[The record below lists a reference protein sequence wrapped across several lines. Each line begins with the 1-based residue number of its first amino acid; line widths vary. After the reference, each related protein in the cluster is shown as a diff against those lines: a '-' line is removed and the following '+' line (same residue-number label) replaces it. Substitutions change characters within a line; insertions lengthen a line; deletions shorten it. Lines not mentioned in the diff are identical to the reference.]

1 MAPMPDGSTLLDF
14 IGLYLIPGLVTG
26 CIYALGAI
34 GVSLLFG
41 ILRFAHFAHG
51 DLMTLGAYLALS
63 VVSALG
69 WSALAAIPLAA
80 AGTAIVALGLDRAF
94 YRPFRRRPTII
105 TVIASFGVMLM
116 IRSAVQLIWGVGSLE
131 YKSGIELPLVFF
143 DQLRIQQR
151 HIWIVGVTAALVLA
165 LHLLLTRSR
174 IGRAMRAVS
183 DEPDLARVTG
193 ISTERVIQV
202 TWLIGGGLAATAGVF
217 IGIDSQIDSYMGWN
231 LLLPV
236 FAAAILGGIGQPMG
250 AAAGGLV
257 LGLIE
262 ELSTYPWIGDNP
274 LVSPDYKTGL
284 AFAIMVALLIWRPT
298 GLLRGRQF

>member
-1 MAPMPDGSTLLDF
+1 MIDWSALLDF
-14 IGLYLIPGLVTG
+14 VGLYLIPGLITG

-51 DLMTLGAYLALS
+51 DVMTLGGYLALTF
-63 VVSALG
+63 VWWFG
-69 WSALAAIPLAA
+69 WPVLATIPLAA
-80 AGTAIVALGLDRAF
+80 IATAVIAVGLDRAF

-105 TVIASFGVMLM
+105 SVIASFGVMLM
-116 IRSAVQLIWGVGSLE
+116 LRSAIQLIWGVE
-131 YKSGIELPLVFF
+131 PMQYKAGIEPPLIFF
-143 DQLRIQQR
+143 DELRIQTR
-151 HIWIVGVTAALVLA
+151 HIWMIAVTAGLVLA
-165 LHLLLTRSR
+165 LHLLLSRTR

-183 DEPDLARVTG
+183 DDPDLARVTG
-193 ISTERVIQV
+193 ISTERVILV
-202 TWLIGGGLAATAGVF
+202 TWLVGGALAAVAGIF
-217 IGIDSQIDSYMGWN
+217 LGMDSKIDSYMGWDM
-231 LLLPV
+231 LLPI
-236 FAAAILGGIGQPMG
+236 FAAAILGGIGSPMG

-262 ELSTYPWIGDNP
+262 ELSTYNWIGDDP
-274 LVSPDYKTGL
+274 LVSPDYKLGI

>member
-1 MAPMPDGSTLLDF
+1 MMDCSALLDF
-14 IGLYLIPGLVTG
+14 IGLYLIPGLITG

-51 DLMTLGAYLALS
+51 DVMTLGGYLALTF
-63 VVSALG
+63 VWWLG
-69 WSALAAIPLAA
+69 WPVLAAIPLAMI
-80 AGTAIVALGLDRAF
+80 GTALVAVGLDRAF

-105 TVIASFGVMLM
+105 SVIASFGVMLM
-116 IRSAVQLIWGVGSLE
+116 IRSAIQLIWGVE
-131 YKSGIELPLVFF
+131 PMQYKAGIERPIILFG
-143 DQLRIQQR
+143 QLRLQER
-151 HIWIVGVTAALVLA
+151 HIWMIAITALLVLA
-165 LHLLLTRSR
+165 LHLMLSRSR

-193 ISTERVIQV
+193 ISTERVILV
-202 TWLIGGGLAATAGVF
+202 TWLVGGALAAVAGVF
-217 IGIDSQIDSYMGWN
+217 LGMDSKIDSYMGWDM
-231 LLLPV
+231 LLPI
-236 FAAAILGGIGQPMG
+236 FAAAILGGIGSPMG

-262 ELSTYPWIGDNP
+262 ELSTYNWIGDNP
-274 LVSPDYKTGL
+274 LVPPDYKLGL
-284 AFAIMVALLIWRPT
+284 AFAIMVILLIWRPT

>member
-1 MAPMPDGSTLLDF
+1 MMDSSALLDF
-14 IGLYLIPGLVTG
+14 IGLYLIPGLITG

-51 DLMTLGAYLALS
+51 DVMTLGGYLALTF
-63 VVSALG
+63 VWWLG
-69 WSALAAIPLAA
+69 WPVLAAIPLAMI
-80 AGTAIVALGLDRAF
+80 GTALVAVSLDRAF

-105 TVIASFGVMLM
+105 SVIASFGVMLM
-116 IRSAVQLIWGVGSLE
+116 IRSAIQLIWGVE
-131 YKSGIELPLVFF
+131 PMQYKAGIERPIILFG
-143 DQLRIQQR
+143 QLRLQER
-151 HIWIVGVTAALVLA
+151 HIWMIAITAVLVLA
-165 LHLLLTRSR
+165 LHLMLSRSR

-193 ISTERVIQV
+193 ISTERVILV
-202 TWLIGGGLAATAGVF
+202 TWLVGGALAAVAGVF
-217 IGIDSQIDSYMGWN
+217 LGMDSKIDSYMGWDM
-231 LLLPV
+231 LLPI
-236 FAAAILGGIGQPMG
+236 FAAAILGGIGSPMG

-262 ELSTYPWIGDNP
+262 ELSTYNWIGENP
-274 LVSPDYKTGL
+274 LVPPDYKLGL
-284 AFAIMVALLIWRPT
+284 AFAIMVILLIWRPT

>member
-1 MAPMPDGSTLLDF
+1 MIDSSALLDF
-14 IGLYLIPGLVTG
+14 IGFYLIPGLITG

-51 DLMTLGAYLALS
+51 DVMTLGGYLALTF
-63 VVSALG
+63 VWWLG
-69 WSALAAIPLAA
+69 WPVLAAIPLAMI
-80 AGTAIVALGLDRAF
+80 GTALVAVGLDRAF

-105 TVIASFGVMLM
+105 SVIASFGVMLM
-116 IRSAVQLIWGVGSLE
+116 IRSAIQLIWGVE
-131 YKSGIELPLVFF
+131 PMQYKNGIERPIILFGE
-143 DQLRIQQR
+143 LRIQER
-151 HIWIVGVTAALVLA
+151 HIWMIAITAILVLA
-165 LHLLLTRSR
+165 LHLMLSRSR

-193 ISTERVIQV
+193 ISTERVILV
-202 TWLIGGGLAATAGVF
+202 TWLVGGALAAVAGVF
-217 IGIDSQIDSYMGWN
+217 LGMDSKIDSYMGWDM
-231 LLLPV
+231 LLPI
-236 FAAAILGGIGQPMG
+236 FAAAILGGIGSPMG

-262 ELSTYPWIGDNP
+262 ELSTYNWIGENP
-274 LVSPDYKTGL
+274 LVPPDYKLGL
-284 AFAIMVALLIWRPT
+284 AFAIMVILLIWRPT

>member
-1 MAPMPDGSTLLDF
+1 M
-14 IGLYLIPGLVTG
+14 
-26 CIYALGAI
+26 
-34 GVSLLFG
+34 
-41 ILRFAHFAHG
+41 
-51 DLMTLGAYLALS
+51 
-63 VVSALG
+63 
-69 WSALAAIPLAA
+69 
-80 AGTAIVALGLDRAF
+80 
-94 YRPFRRRPTII
+94 
-105 TVIASFGVMLM
+105 
-116 IRSAVQLIWGVGSLE
+116 
-131 YKSGIELPLVFF
+131 
-143 DQLRIQQR
+143 
-151 HIWIVGVTAALVLA
+151 
-165 LHLLLTRSR
+165 LTRSR

-202 TWLIGGGLAATAGVF
+202 TWIIGGALAATAGVF

-274 LVSPDYKTGL
+274 LISPDYKSAL

>member
-1 MAPMPDGSTLLDF
+1 MIDRGALLDF
-14 IGLYLIPGLVTG
+14 VGLYLIPGIVTG

-51 DLMTLGAYLALS
+51 DLMTFGGYLALS
-63 VVSALG
+63 VVWWLG
-69 WSALAAIPLAA
+69 WPAVAAIPLAA
-80 AGTAIVALGLDRAF
+80 AGTALLAVGLDRAF
-94 YRPFRRRPTII
+94 YRPFRRRPTIV

-116 IRSAVQLIWGVGSLE
+116 IRSAVQLVWGVEPLQ
-131 YKSGIELPLVFF
+131 YRPGIEPPLILF
-143 DQLRIQQR
+143 DALRIQTR
-151 HIWIVGVTAALVLA
+151 HIWIVGVTAGLVLA
-165 LHLLLTRSR
+165 LHLMLTQSR

-193 ISTERVIQV
+193 ISTERVILV
-202 TWLIGGGLAATAGVF
+202 TWLIGGALAAVAGVF
-217 IGIDSQIDSYMGWN
+217 LGMDSKLDSYMGWDQ
-231 LLLPV
+231 LLPV

-257 LGLIE
+257 LGVVQ
-262 ELSTYPWIGDNP
+262 ELSTYNWIGEDP
-274 LVSPDYKTGL
+274 LVSPDYKLGL

-298 GLLRGRQF
+298 GLLRGRQL

>member
-1 MAPMPDGSTLLDF
+1 MMDWGTLLDF
-14 IGLYLIPGLVTG
+14 IGLYLIPGLITG

-51 DLMTLGAYLALS
+51 DVMTLGGYLALTF
-63 VVSALG
+63 VWWLG
-69 WSALAAIPLAA
+69 WPVLAAIPLAMI
-80 AGTAIVALGLDRAF
+80 GTALVAVSLDRAF

-105 TVIASFGVMLM
+105 SVIASFGVMLM
-116 IRSAVQLIWGVGSLE
+116 IRSAIQLIWGVE
-131 YKSGIELPLVFF
+131 PMQYKAGIERPIILFG
-143 DQLRIQQR
+143 QLRLQER
-151 HIWIVGVTAALVLA
+151 HIWMIAITAVLVLA
-165 LHLLLTRSR
+165 LHLMLSRSR

-193 ISTERVIQV
+193 ISTERVILV
-202 TWLIGGGLAATAGVF
+202 TWLVGGALAAVAGVF
-217 IGIDSQIDSYMGWN
+217 LGMDSKIDSYMGWDM
-231 LLLPV
+231 LLPI
-236 FAAAILGGIGQPMG
+236 FAAAILGGIGSPMG

-262 ELSTYPWIGDNP
+262 ELSTYNWIGDNP
-274 LVSPDYKTGL
+274 LVPPDYKLGL
-284 AFAIMVALLIWRPT
+284 AFAIMVILLIWRPT

>member
-1 MAPMPDGSTLLDF
+1 MIDGSALLDF
-14 IGLYLIPGLVTG
+14 VGLYLIPGLITG

-51 DLMTLGAYLALS
+51 DVMTLGGYLALTF
-63 VVSALG
+63 VWWLG
-69 WSALAAIPLAA
+69 WPVLAAIPLAMI
-80 AGTAIVALGLDRAF
+80 GTALVAVGLDRAF

-105 TVIASFGVMLM
+105 SVIASFGVMLM
-116 IRSAVQLIWGVGSLE
+116 IRSAIQLIWGVE
-131 YKSGIELPLVFF
+131 PMQYKAGIERPIILFGQMRL
-143 DQLRIQQR
+143 QER
-151 HIWIVGVTAALVLA
+151 HIWMIAITAVLVLA
-165 LHLLLTRSR
+165 LHLMLSRSR

-193 ISTERVIQV
+193 ISTERVILV
-202 TWLIGGGLAATAGVF
+202 TWLVGGALAAVAGVF
-217 IGIDSQIDSYMGWN
+217 LGMDSKIDSYMGWDM
-231 LLLPV
+231 LLPI
-236 FAAAILGGIGQPMG
+236 FAAAILGGIGSPMG

-262 ELSTYPWIGDNP
+262 ELSTYNWIGENP
-274 LVSPDYKTGL
+274 LVPPDYKLGL
-284 AFAIMVALLIWRPT
+284 AFAIMVILLIWRPT

>member
-1 MAPMPDGSTLLDF
+1 MIDSSALLDF
-14 IGLYLIPGLVTG
+14 VGLYLIPGLITG

-51 DLMTLGAYLALS
+51 DVMTLGGYLALTF
-63 VVSALG
+63 VWWLG
-69 WSALAAIPLAA
+69 WPVLAAIPLAMI
-80 AGTAIVALGLDRAF
+80 GTALVAVGLDRAF

-105 TVIASFGVMLM
+105 SVIASFGVMLM
-116 IRSAVQLIWGVGSLE
+116 IRSAIQLIWGVE
-131 YKSGIELPLVFF
+131 PMQYKAGIERPIILFG
-143 DQLRIQQR
+143 QLRLQER
-151 HIWIVGVTAALVLA
+151 HIWMIAITAVLVLA
-165 LHLLLTRSR
+165 LHLMLSRSR

-193 ISTERVIQV
+193 ISTERVIPV
-202 TWLIGGGLAATAGVF
+202 TWLVGGALAAVAGVF
-217 IGIDSQIDSYMGWN
+217 LGMDSKIDSYMGWDM
-231 LLLPV
+231 LLPI
-236 FAAAILGGIGQPMG
+236 FAAAILGGIGSPMG

-262 ELSTYPWIGDNP
+262 ELSTYNWIGENP
-274 LVSPDYKTGL
+274 LVPPDYKLGL
-284 AFAIMVALLIWRPT
+284 AFAIMVILLIWRPT

>member
-1 MAPMPDGSTLLDF
+1 MIDSSALLDF
-14 IGLYLIPGLVTG
+14 IGLYLIPGLITG

-51 DLMTLGAYLALS
+51 DVMTLGGYLALTF
-63 VVSALG
+63 VWWLG
-69 WSALAAIPLAA
+69 WPVLAAIPLAMI
-80 AGTAIVALGLDRAF
+80 GTALVAVGLDRAF

-105 TVIASFGVMLM
+105 SVIASFGVMLM
-116 IRSAVQLIWGVGSLE
+116 IRSAIQLIWGVE
-131 YKSGIELPLVFF
+131 PMQYKAGIERPIILFG
-143 DQLRIQQR
+143 QLRLQER
-151 HIWIVGVTAALVLA
+151 HIWMIAITAVLVLA
-165 LHLLLTRSR
+165 LHLMLSRSR

-193 ISTERVIQV
+193 ISTERVILV
-202 TWLIGGGLAATAGVF
+202 TWLVGGALAAVAGVF
-217 IGIDSQIDSYMGWN
+217 LGMDSKIDSYMGWDM
-231 LLLPV
+231 LLPI
-236 FAAAILGGIGQPMG
+236 FAAAILGGIGSPMG

-262 ELSTYPWIGDNP
+262 ELSTYNWIGENP
-274 LVSPDYKTGL
+274 LVPPDYKLGL
-284 AFAIMVALLIWRPT
+284 AFAIMVILLIWRPT

>member
-1 MAPMPDGSTLLDF
+1 MIDWSALLDF
-14 IGLYLIPGLVTG
+14 VGLYLIPGLITG

-51 DLMTLGAYLALS
+51 DVMTLGGYLALTF
-63 VVSALG
+63 VWWFG
-69 WSALAAIPLAA
+69 WPVLATIPLAA
-80 AGTAIVALGLDRAF
+80 IAAAVIAVGLDRAF

-105 TVIASFGVMLM
+105 SVIASFGVMLM
-116 IRSAVQLIWGVGSLE
+116 LRSAIQLIWGVE
-131 YKSGIELPLVFF
+131 PMQYKAGIEPPLIFF
-143 DQLRIQQR
+143 DELRVQTR
-151 HIWIVGVTAALVLA
+151 HIWMIAVTAGLVLA
-165 LHLLLTRSR
+165 LHLLLSRTR

-183 DEPDLARVTG
+183 DDPDLARVTG
-193 ISTERVIQV
+193 ISTERVILV
-202 TWLIGGGLAATAGVF
+202 TWLVGGALAAVAGIF
-217 IGIDSQIDSYMGWN
+217 LGMDSKIDSYMGWDM
-231 LLLPV
+231 LLPI
-236 FAAAILGGIGQPMG
+236 FAAAILGGIGSPMG

-262 ELSTYPWIGDNP
+262 ELSTYNWIGDDP
-274 LVSPDYKTGL
+274 LVSPDYKLGI

>member
-1 MAPMPDGSTLLDF
+1 MIDSSALLDF
-14 IGLYLIPGLVTG
+14 VGLYLIPGLITG

-51 DLMTLGAYLALS
+51 DVMTLGGYLALTF
-63 VVSALG
+63 VWWLG
-69 WSALAAIPLAA
+69 WPVLAAIPLAMI
-80 AGTAIVALGLDRAF
+80 GTALVAVGLDRAF

-105 TVIASFGVMLM
+105 SVIASFGVMLM
-116 IRSAVQLIWGVGSLE
+116 IRSAIQLIWGVE
-131 YKSGIELPLVFF
+131 PMQYKAGIERPIILFGE
-143 DQLRIQQR
+143 LRLQER
-151 HIWIVGVTAALVLA
+151 HIWMIAITALLVLA
-165 LHLLLTRSR
+165 LHLMLSRSR

-193 ISTERVIQV
+193 ISTERVILV
-202 TWLIGGGLAATAGVF
+202 TWLVGGALAAVAGVF
-217 IGIDSQIDSYMGWN
+217 LGMDSKIDSYMGWDM
-231 LLLPV
+231 LLPV
-236 FAAAILGGIGQPMG
+236 FAAAILGGIGSPMG

-262 ELSTYPWIGDNP
+262 ELSTYNWIGDNP
-274 LVSPDYKTGL
+274 LVPPDYKLGL
-284 AFAIMVALLIWRPT
+284 AFAIMVILLIWRPT

>member
-1 MAPMPDGSTLLDF
+1 MMDSSALLDF
-14 IGLYLIPGLVTG
+14 IGLYLIPGLITG

-51 DLMTLGAYLALS
+51 DVMTLGGYLALTF
-63 VVSALG
+63 VWWLG
-69 WSALAAIPLAA
+69 WPVLAAIPLAMI
-80 AGTAIVALGLDRAF
+80 GTALVAVGLDRAF

-105 TVIASFGVMLM
+105 SVIASFGVMLM
-116 IRSAVQLIWGVGSLE
+116 IRSAIQLIWGVE
-131 YKSGIELPLVFF
+131 PMQYKAGIERPIILFG
-143 DQLRIQQR
+143 QLRLQER
-151 HIWIVGVTAALVLA
+151 HIWMIAITALLVLA
-165 LHLLLTRSR
+165 LHLMLSRSR

-193 ISTERVIQV
+193 ISTERVILV
-202 TWLIGGGLAATAGVF
+202 TWLVGGALAAVAGVF
-217 IGIDSQIDSYMGWN
+217 LGMDSKIDSYMGWDM
-231 LLLPV
+231 LLPI
-236 FAAAILGGIGQPMG
+236 FAAAILGGIGSPMG

-262 ELSTYPWIGDNP
+262 ELSTYNWIGENP
-274 LVSPDYKTGL
+274 LVPPDYKLGL
-284 AFAIMVALLIWRPT
+284 AFAIMVILLIWRPT

>member
-1 MAPMPDGSTLLDF
+1 VIDWSALLDF
-14 IGLYLIPGLVTG
+14 IGLYLIPGLITG

-51 DLMTLGAYLALS
+51 DVMTLGGYLALTA
-63 VVSALG
+63 VRGLG
-69 WSALAAIPLAA
+69 WPVVATIPLAA
-80 AGTAIVALGLDRAF
+80 AGTAVVAVGLDRAF

-116 IRSAVQLIWGVGSLE
+116 LRSAIQLIWGVEPLQ
-131 YKSGIELPLVFF
+131 YKAGIETPLIFF
-143 DQLRIQQR
+143 DELRIQPR
-151 HIWIVGVTAALVLA
+151 HIWMLGVTAALVLA
-165 LHLLLTRSR
+165 LHLVLTRTR

-193 ISTERVIQV
+193 ISTERVILV
-202 TWLIGGGLAATAGVF
+202 TWLIGGALAAVAGVF
-217 IGIDSQIDSYMGWN
+217 LGMDSKLDSYMGWDQ
-231 LLLPV
+231 LLPI
-236 FAAAILGGIGQPMG
+236 FAAAILGGIGSPMG

-257 LGLIE
+257 LGLVE
-262 ELSTYPWIGDNP
+262 ELSTYNWIGDDP
-274 LVSPDYKTGL
+274 LVSPDYKLGL
-284 AFAIMVALLIWRPT
+284 AFAIMVGLLIWRPT

>member
-1 MAPMPDGSTLLDF
+1 MMDSSALLDF
-14 IGLYLIPGLVTG
+14 IGLYLIPGLITG

-51 DLMTLGAYLALS
+51 DVMTLGGYLALTF
-63 VVSALG
+63 VWWLG
-69 WSALAAIPLAA
+69 WPVLAAIPLAMI
-80 AGTAIVALGLDRAF
+80 GTALVAVGLDRAF

-105 TVIASFGVMLM
+105 SVIASFGVMLM
-116 IRSAVQLIWGVGSLE
+116 IRSAIQLIWGVE
-131 YKSGIELPLVFF
+131 PMQYKAGIERPIILFG
-143 DQLRIQQR
+143 QLRLQER
-151 HIWIVGVTAALVLA
+151 HIWMIAITAVLVLA
-165 LHLLLTRSR
+165 LHLMLSRSR

-193 ISTERVIQV
+193 ISTERVILV
-202 TWLIGGGLAATAGVF
+202 TWLVGGALAAVAGVF
-217 IGIDSQIDSYMGWN
+217 LGMDSKIDSYMGWDM
-231 LLLPV
+231 LLPI
-236 FAAAILGGIGQPMG
+236 FAAAILGGIGSPMG

-262 ELSTYPWIGDNP
+262 ELSTYNWIGENP
-274 LVSPDYKTGL
+274 LVPPDYKLGL
-284 AFAIMVALLIWRPT
+284 AFAIMVILLIWRPT

>member
-1 MAPMPDGSTLLDF
+1 MIDSSALLDF
-14 IGLYLIPGLVTG
+14 VGLYLIPGLITG

-51 DLMTLGAYLALS
+51 DVMTLGGYLALTF
-63 VVSALG
+63 VWWLG
-69 WSALAAIPLAA
+69 WPVLAAIPLAMI
-80 AGTAIVALGLDRAF
+80 GTALVAVGLDRAF

-105 TVIASFGVMLM
+105 SVIASFGVMLM
-116 IRSAVQLIWGVGSLE
+116 IRSAIQLIWGVE
-131 YKSGIELPLVFF
+131 PMQYKAGIERPIILFG
-143 DQLRIQQR
+143 QLRLQER
-151 HIWIVGVTAALVLA
+151 HIWMIAITAVLVLA
-165 LHLLLTRSR
+165 LHLMLSRSR

-193 ISTERVIQV
+193 ISTERVILV
-202 TWLIGGGLAATAGVF
+202 TWLVGGALAAVAGVF
-217 IGIDSQIDSYMGWN
+217 LGMDSKIDSYMGWDM
-231 LLLPV
+231 LLPI
-236 FAAAILGGIGQPMG
+236 FAAAILGGIGSPMG

-262 ELSTYPWIGDNP
+262 ELSTYNWIGDNP
-274 LVSPDYKTGL
+274 LVPPDYKLGL
-284 AFAIMVALLIWRPT
+284 AFAIMVILLIWRPT

>member
-1 MAPMPDGSTLLDF
+1 MMDWGTLLDF
-14 IGLYLIPGLVTG
+14 IGLYLIPGLITG

-51 DLMTLGAYLALS
+51 DVMTLGGYLALTF
-63 VVSALG
+63 VWWLG
-69 WSALAAIPLAA
+69 WPVLAAIPLAMI
-80 AGTAIVALGLDRAF
+80 GTALVAVCLDRAF

-105 TVIASFGVMLM
+105 SVIASFGVMLM
-116 IRSAVQLIWGVGSLE
+116 IRSAIQLIWGVE
-131 YKSGIELPLVFF
+131 PMQYKAGIERPIILFG
-143 DQLRIQQR
+143 QLRLQER
-151 HIWIVGVTAALVLA
+151 HIWMIAITAVLVLA
-165 LHLLLTRSR
+165 LHLMLSRSR

-193 ISTERVIQV
+193 ISTERVILV
-202 TWLIGGGLAATAGVF
+202 TWLVGGALAAVAGVF
-217 IGIDSQIDSYMGWN
+217 LGMDSKIDSYMGWDM
-231 LLLPV
+231 LLPV
-236 FAAAILGGIGQPMG
+236 FAAAILGGIGSPMG

-262 ELSTYPWIGDNP
+262 ELSTYNWIGDNP
-274 LVSPDYKTGL
+274 LVPPDYKLGL
-284 AFAIMVALLIWRPT
+284 AFAIMVILLIWRPT

>member
-1 MAPMPDGSTLLDF
+1 MTDWPTLADLL
-14 IGLYLIPGLVTG
+14 GHYLFPGVVTG

-51 DLMTLGAYLALS
+51 DVMTLGAYLALT
-63 VVSALG
+63 VVWWLG
-69 WSALAAIPLAA
+69 WPALAAIPFAA
-80 AGTAIVALGLDRAF
+80 GGTAIVAVALDRAF

-105 TVIASFGVMLM
+105 SVIASFGVMLM
-116 IRSAVQLIWGVGSLE
+116 VRSAVQLVWGVQPLQ
-131 YKSGIELPLVFF
+131 YKAGIERPLILFGG
-143 DQLRIQQR
+143 LRVQER
-151 HIWIVGVTAALVLA
+151 HMWIVGVTAVLVLA
-165 LHLLLTRSR
+165 LHLMLTRTR

-193 ISTERVIQV
+193 ISTERIILV
-202 TWLIGGGLAATAGVF
+202 TWLVGGALAAVAGVF
-217 IGIDSQIDSYMGWN
+217 LGMDSKLDSYMGWDM
-231 LLLPV
+231 LLPV
-236 FAAAILGGIGQPMG
+236 FAAAILGGIGSPMG

-257 LGLIE
+257 LGLVE
-262 ELSTYPWIGDNP
+262 ELSTYNWIGDQP
-274 LVSPDYKTGL
+274 LLSPDYKIGL